1 MSKYNFLKNIFK
13 TSSSYKNKP
22 KNTTIRSLSPKDK
35 KNTTRSFTRRSIQSF
50 FNGKVKNSHSSRS
63 KSIKN
68 SPKKKMLVGKIY
80 ADWCGHCVSLK
91 PEWAKL
97 KNMIK
102 HNMGRSLKNVHIEFV
117 EIGDTEEN
125 KSIGKTVD
133 NMIHD
138 FNNKHMSNS
147 PTKLAL
153 DGGYPTVFKHCHGK
167 LEYYKGERNAAA
179 LYKWYTAGC

>member
-1 MSKYNFLKNIFK
+1 
-13 TSSSYKNKP
+13 
-22 KNTTIRSLSPKDK
+22 
-35 KNTTRSFTRRSIQSF
+35 
-50 FNGKVKNSHSSRS
+50 
-63 KSIKN
+63 
-68 SPKKKMLVGKIY
+68 MLVGKIY

-153 DGGYPTVFKHCHGK
+153 DGGYPTVFKHCNGK